1 MRYQDIL
8 KELKSQGN
16 PDAVAGMARFGI
28 TPKKTFGVSLP
39 SMRKMAKTIGKNHEL
54 AQKLWQSEIREA
66 MIVGTMIDDPE
77 LVTEKQMEDWVLDLD
92 YWEICDQCIMN
103 LFSWTGLAYQKA
115 EEWSNRGEEFVK
127 RAGFVI
133 MARLA
138 VINKKEPD
146 EYFEHFLPII
156 EREATD
162 DRNNVKKAV
171 NWALRQIGKK
181 NLHLNKKAIATAKRI
196 QKKDSKAAK
205 WIANDALRELTG
217 EKVQERLK
225 KKG

>member
-1 MRYQDIL
+1 MEIAEIL

-16 PDAVAGMARFGI
+16 PDAAAGMARFGI

-39 SMRKMAKTIGKNHEL
+39 FMRKMAKTIGKDHEL
-54 AQKLWQSEIREA
+54 AQKLWQSDIREA
-66 MIVGTMIDDPE
+66 MIIATLIDDPE
-77 LVTEKQMEDWVLDLD
+77 LVTEDQMENWVLDFS

-103 LFSWTGLAYQKA
+103 LFSWTEYAYRKA
-115 EEWSNRGEEFVK
+115 EEWSSRPEEFVK
-127 RAGFVI
+127 RAGFVM

-138 VINKKEPD
+138 VIHKKEPD
-146 EYFEHFLPII
+146 ENFESFLPII
-156 EREATD
+156 ERESTD
-162 DRNNVKKAV
+162 DRNNVRKAV

-181 NLHLNKKAIATAKRI
+181 NFYLNKKAIQTAKKI

-217 EKVQERLK
+217 EKVQERLR

>member
-1 MRYQDIL
+1 MEVAEIL

-16 PDAVAGMARFGI
+16 PDAASGMARFGI
-28 TPKKTFGVSLP
+28 TPKNTYGVSLP
-39 SMRKMAKTIGKNHEL
+39 FMRKMAKTIGKDHEL
-54 AQKLWQSEIREA
+54 AQKLWQSDISEA
-66 MIVGTMIDDPE
+66 MIVASLIDDPE
-77 LVTEKQMEDWVLDLD
+77 MVTEDQMENWVLDLD

-103 LFSWTGLAYQKA
+103 LFSWTGHAYSKA
-115 EEWSNRGEEFVK
+115 EEWSLRPEEFVK

-138 VINKKEPD
+138 VIHKKEPD
-146 EYFEHFLPII
+146 EYFEFFLPII

-162 DRNNVKKAV
+162 DRNNVRKAV

-181 NLHLNKKAIATAKRI
+181 NYYLNKKAIATAKRI
-196 QKKDSKAAK
+196 QKKDSKVAR
-205 WIANDALRELTG
+205 WIANDALRELTS
-217 EKVQERLK
+217 EKVQERVK

>member
-1 MRYQDIL
+1 MEVEEIL
-8 KELKSQGN
+8 KELESQGN
-16 PDAVAGMARFGI
+16 PDAAAGMARFGI
-28 TPKKTFGVSLP
+28 TPKKTYGVSLP
-39 SMRKMAKTIGKNHEL
+39 SLRKMAKTIGKDHKL
-54 AQKLWQSEIREA
+54 AQELWQSEIREA

-77 LVTEKQMEDWVLDLD
+77 MVTEDQMEKWVLDLD

-103 LFSWTGLAYQKA
+103 LFSWTGHAYSKA
-115 EEWSNRGEEFVK
+115 EEWSAREEEFVK

-133 MARLA
+133 MARLT
-138 VINKKEPD
+138 IIHKKEPD
-146 EYFEHFLPII
+146 KYFEYFLPLI

-162 DRNNVKKAV
+162 DRNNVRKAV

-181 NLHLNKKAIATAKRI
+181 NIHLNKKAIAYAKKI

-225 KKG
+225 KKR